1 MNNKIV
7 RRLATLAVAAGLGL
21 TAPSC
26 NIDRLPEYEATSAQ
40 VFVDIANYKPILA
53 KLYASLSTTGQSLNA
68 PGNTATP
75 DITGIDEGFSQYL
88 RAYFTH
94 QELTT
99 DEAVITWGDQT
110 LQNFHAMT
118 WTSTDVF
125 TRAMYGRIYY
135 QISLCNEFLRQT
147 TDAKLSS
154 YGISGANA
162 DEARRY
168 RAEAR
173 FLRALSYWH
182 AIDMFGNV
190 PFVTENDVVEG
201 NFQPRQAPRAEVF
214 GYIESELK
222 AIADAGGGLVDA
234 RQNEYGRA
242 DKAAAWT
249 LLAKLY
255 LNAAVYTGQPRYT
268 DCLTYCTKVIGAGY
282 ALNGNGGLPTGAN
295 NRYRNLFMADNH
307 TSPEIIFPI
316 TFDGVRTTSYGGM
329 TYLVNASVGGS
340 MPKAA
345 FGVPRGGWGGY
356 RATRALTDLFPD
368 PARPDT
374 TQANPD
380 RRFLFHTFRQR
391 RDINTVLNS
400 FADGYAYKK
409 YRNVTSNLVMGSDA
423 LNGLFPD
430 TDFPMFRLGDVYLMY
445 AEAVVRGGTGGNSG
459 DALTYVNNLRV
470 RAYGNTNGNVT
481 LATISQLTNSQPE
494 FLLDER
500 ARELY
505 GECHRRTDLIRF
517 GRFVANKNWPWKG
530 DVKTGRDVDAF
541 RVLFPIP
548 SIDLSVNQNLKQNT
562 GY

>member
-1 MNNKIV
+1 MNNTIF
-7 RRLATLAVAAGLGL
+7 RRLAVLATAAGVGL
-21 TAPSC
+21 TAPGC
-26 NIDRLPEYEATSAQ
+26 NIDRLPEYETTSTQ
-40 VFVDIANYKPILA
+40 VFTDFANYKPQLA
-53 KLYASLSTTGQSLNA
+53 KLYAGLAVSGQTLNA
-68 PGNTATP
+68 TGNTATP
-75 DITGIDEGFSQYL
+75 DISGIDEGFSQYL

-94 QELTT
+94 QELPT
-99 DEAVITWGDQT
+99 DEAVMTWNDQT

-125 TRAMYGRIYY
+125 TKAMYNRIYY
-135 QISLCNEFLRQT
+135 QVALCNEFLRQT
-147 TDAKLSS
+147 TDGKLSG
-154 YGISGANA
+154 YGISGAQA

-182 AIDMFGNV
+182 AIDLFGSV
-190 PFVTENDVVEG
+190 PFATENDVVG
-201 NFQPRQAPRAEVF
+201 GFQPRQAPRAEVF

-222 AIADAGGGLVDA
+222 AIAEAGGPLA
-234 RQNEYGRA
+234 EPRQNEYGRA

-255 LNAAVYTGQPRYT
+255 LNAEVYTGTPRYT
-268 DCLTYCTKVIGAGY
+268 DCLTYCTRVIGAGF
-282 ALNGNGGLPTGAN
+282 ALNGNGGLPAGTN
-295 NRYRNLFMADNH
+295 NRYRNLFMADNN

-316 TFDGVRTTSYGGM
+316 AFDGIRTTSYGGM
-329 TYLVNASVGGS
+329 TYLVNSQIGGT
-340 MPKAA
+340 MPKNA
-345 FGVPRGGWGGY
+345 FGVPRGGWGGF

-374 TQANPD
+374 TQSNPD
-380 RRFLFHTFRQR
+380 RRFLFYTKGQN
-391 RDINTVLNS
+391 RDINTILNT
-400 FADGYAYKK
+400 FTDGYAYKK
-409 YRNVTSNLVMGSDA
+409 FRNITSNLTAGSDA

-430 TDFPMFRLGDVYLMY
+430 TDFPMFRLADVYLMY
-445 AEAVVRGGTGGNSG
+445 AEAVVRGGTGGSTSQ
-459 DALTYVNNLRV
+459 ALTYVNNLRE
-470 RAYGNTNGNVT
+470 RAYGNTSGNVT
-481 LATISQLTNSQPE
+481 LATLSQLTNGQPE

-517 GRFVANKNWPWKG
+517 SRFTAGKNWPWKG
-530 DVKTGRDVDAF
+530 DAKPGRDVDAF

-548 SIDLSVNQNLKQNT
+548 TTDLSVNQNLKQNT